1 MRVAIYARMS
11 TCKRIRNIVL
21 VLLLPCIACV
31 SASTYAAQR
40 REKLL
45 ALYPPG
51 TTSRADVQARFSTQP
66 EFSEL
71 RPDSGWSNDRIAL
84 IVSMV
89 EQSER
94 RTGKSPYRVERYLA
108 PDGWLSLCRCWFYYD
123 ESDRLVDA
131 DWVYV
136 KD

>member
-1 MRVAIYARMS
+1 MI
-11 TCKRIRNIVL
+11 KRKGKPGGANGRTLTAVI
-21 VLLLPCIACV
+21 LLLLACAACV
-31 SASTYAAQR
+31 SAATYAAQR

-51 TTSRADVQARFSTQP
+51 TTNRADVQSRFPTQP

-71 RPDSGWSNDRIAL
+71 RPDSGWG
-84 IVSMV
+84 V

>member
-1 MRVAIYARMS
+1 
-11 TCKRIRNIVL
+11 
-21 VLLLPCIACV
+21 
-31 SASTYAAQR
+31 
-40 REKLL
+40 
-45 ALYPPG
+45 
-51 TTSRADVQARFSTQP
+51 
-66 EFSEL
+66 
-71 RPDSGWSNDRIAL
+71 
-84 IVSMV
+84 MV

-123 ESDRLVDA
+123 ESDRLLDA